1 MRKVDWS
8 TLQGT
13 CRFSDGQDA
22 YEIDV
27 TIPQS
32 TDQITSDFRVTP
44 CPLGHRVTM
53 TLNPKQALTID
64 TLMFT
69 LACSDAKEASI
80 FVNGYQSWTDSYER
94 SSTDRLPVLTPLAK
108 WATRKYRVEAY
119 ADSTWMKHPTGKGN
133 FYGYTY
139 ATLRWG
145 NTVRL
150 IGSLSE
156 DNGFTIVDVLVPTK
170 TLRIR
175 KDLQG
180 IQITSPLTV
189 EWVIL
194 EGDRNPVFD
203 AYFELQGISKPTHPV
218 RSGWTSWYHYYQ
230 AISEPI
236 ILSNLNAFSTL
247 HPQPGIFQIDDG
259 YQSAIGD
266 WLTIDPV
273 KFSNGMKPIAEAIHA
288 KGHLAGLWLAPF
300 VAEQKST
307 LFRDHPEWFL
317 KDTCGQAVCAGGNW
331 SGAYALDLEREDV
344 KTYLRQVFNTV
355 LVDWGYDLVKLD
367 FLYAACM
374 GHHPT
379 KSRGQRMGEAMRF
392 LRQVVGNKLI
402 LGCGVPLG
410 SAFGR
415 VDYCR
420 IGPDVGLDWK
430 GPWFHRYIHRERVST
445 QTAIRNAFGRSP
457 LDHRAFLND
466 PDVFLLRDE
475 GVQLSA
481 QQRELL
487 TRVNALTGSLLF
499 TSDAVDAYD
508 DAKQALFRT
517 ATACTPTRIETVDDQ
532 DGMITV
538 HFVRANQ
545 RLTAWINTMDHPITH
560 HGIPLQPYQ
569 LVESPAKEPV

>member
-8 TLQGT
+8 TLRGT
-13 CRFSDGQDA
+13 LIHTDGHPAFTLDPTLPNDTRALRTELQ
-22 YEIDV
+22 V
-27 TIPQS
+27 
-32 TDQITSDFRVTP
+32 VP
-44 CPLGHRVTM
+44 CPLGHRV
-53 TLNPKQALTID
+53 I
-64 TLMFT
+64 FT
-69 LACSDAKEASI
+69 LTPKYDIKLKALEFALSCEDLNQARV
-80 FVNGYQSWTDSYER
+80 FVNGYQSWTDSFEHA
-94 SSTDRLPVLTPLAK
+94 STDQLPVLTKLARRLTK
-108 WATRKYRVEAY
+108 KYRVEAY
-119 ADSTWMKHPTGKGN
+119 ADTTWMNHPKGKGR
-133 FYGYTY
+133 FFGYTFAY
-139 ATLRWG
+139 LRWES
-145 NTVRL
+145 TYRL

-156 DNGFTIVDVLVPTK
+156 DSGFTIIDVLVPEK

-175 KDLQG
+175 KDLKG
-180 IQITSPLTV
+180 IAVDKPLTM

-194 EGDRNPVFD
+194 EGSRNEVFD
-203 AYFELQGISKPTHPV
+203 TYFELQGIPKPTTPV

-236 ILSNLNAFSTL
+236 IQKNLESFSTL
-247 HPQPGIFQIDDG
+247 HPHPGIFQIDDG

-266 WLTIDPV
+266 WLSIDPV
-273 KFSNGMKPIAEAIHA
+273 KFPNGMKPIADAIHA

-307 LFRDHPEWFL
+307 LLRDHPEWFL
-317 KDTCGQAVCAGGNW
+317 KDAQGHPVCAGGNW

-344 KTYLRQVFNTV
+344 KTYLRHVFNTI

-374 GHHPT
+374 GNHPT

-392 LRQVVGNKLI
+392 LRELVGNKLI

-420 IGPDVGLDWK
+420 IGPDVGLDWE

-445 QTAIRNAFGRSP
+445 HTAIRNAFGRSV

-475 GVQLSA
+475 GVQLSPI
-481 QQRELL
+481 QRDLL
-487 TRVNALTGSLLF
+487 SRVNALMGSLLF
-499 TSDAVDAYD
+499 TSDDVAAYD
-508 DAKQALFRT
+508 ETKQTQFLRT
-517 ATACTPTRIETVDDQ
+517 TRNSAVSITEVDDHN
-532 DGMITV
+532 GFITV
-538 HFVRANQ
+538 RFMRDGQARIAHFNVTDQ
-545 RLTAWINTMDHPITH
+545 PVTTDGKTIL
-560 HGIPLQPYQ
+560 PYQ
-569 LVESPAKEPV
+569 MSEDPA